1 MPRLAFFF
9 GLALLLASASGH
21 LGASWKLEAGSW
33 KPEAKSP
40 TLRRYEAVE
49 PHMGTLVK
57 ITVYTPDDAAA
68 RRAFRAG
75 FDRIGD
81 LDAILSDYKTDSE
94 LNRLTSTAVR
104 TPAPISRDLFA
115 VLSAAQEIAAASG
128 GAFDVTQG
136 PVIRVWR
143 QARNTHTLPA
153 APTLAEA
160 AARGGYRKLHL
171 DARRRMVTLDQ
182 EGMALDVGGI
192 AKGYAASE
200 ALATI
205 RGMGVR
211 SAMVAVSGDLAF
223 SDAPPGARGWRI
235 ALHDLPEGASGVPAT
250 LELTNAAVSTAGP
263 ADQHLDAGG
272 RRYSHIVDPVTGM
285 GLTDDLTVTVVATH
299 GLAADG
305 LDTAISVLGVDRGL
319 ALVDARDDA
328 AAVIVRRSAAGAAVI
343 PSSRFQRF
351 VSGRATVLIGSR

>member
-1 MPRLAFFF
+1 
-9 GLALLLASASGH
+9 
-21 LGASWKLEAGSW
+21 
-33 KPEAKSP
+33 
-40 TLRRYEAVE
+40 
-49 PHMGTLVK
+49 MGTLVK
-57 ITVYTPDDAAA
+57 ITVYTPGDEAA

-75 FDRIGD
+75 FDRIRD

-94 LNRLTSTAVR
+94 LTRLTSTAVR
-104 TPAPISRDLFA
+104 TPAPIGRDLFA
-115 VLSAAQEIAAASG
+115 VLSAAQEIAEASG

-143 QARNTHTLPA
+143 QARNTHALPA
-153 APTLAEA
+153 APALAEA

-205 RGMGVR
+205 RGLGVR

-223 SDAPPGARGWRI
+223 SDAPPGSRGWRI
-235 ALHDLPEGASGVPAT
+235 AMHDRPDGAADVPAT
-250 LELTNAAVSTAGP
+250 LELANAAVSTAGP
-263 ADQHLDAGG
+263 AEQHLDTGG

-343 PSSRFQRF
+343 VSSKFQSF
-351 VSGRATVLIGSR
+351 VTRGRATVHIDSR

>member
-1 MPRLAFFF
+1 MSPILAAARLLTA
-9 GLALLLASASGH
+9 ALLASVSGS
-21 LGASWKLEAGSW
+21 AA
-33 KPEAKSP
+33 P
-40 TLRRYEAVE
+40 TLHRYEAVE

-57 ITVYTPDDAAA
+57 ITVYTPDDEAA

-75 FDRIGD
+75 FDRIRD
-81 LDAILSDYKTDSE
+81 LDALLSDYKADSE
-94 LNRLTSTAVR
+94 LSRLTSAAVGR
-104 TPAPISRDLFA
+104 PTPISRDLFA
-115 VLSAAQEIAAASG
+115 VLSAAQQIAEASG

-136 PVIRVWR
+136 PVIRLWR
-143 QARNTHTLPA
+143 EARKTHTLPA
-153 APTLAEA
+153 APALAEA
-160 AARGGYRKLHL
+160 AARTGYRKLHL
-171 DARRRMVTLDQ
+171 EASRHTVTLDR

-205 RGMGVR
+205 GGLGVR

-235 ALHDLPEGASGVPAT
+235 ALHDLPDGAAGVPAT

-263 ADQHLDAGG
+263 AEQHLDTAG
-272 RRYSHIVDPVTGM
+272 RRYSHIVDPATGM
-285 GLTDDLTVTVVATH
+285 GLTDDLTVTVIAGH

-305 LDTAISVLGVDRGL
+305 LDTAISVLGVERGL
-319 ALVDARDDA
+319 ALIDARPDA

-343 PSSRFQRF
+343 PSSRFQSF
-351 VSGRATVLIGSR
+351 VAGWATAPIGSR